1 MKTFAVIVPIFNGE
15 KFLDE
20 CILSILSQSRI
31 PNEIIII
38 DDGSTDDTSN
48 LIKKWI
54 EKKRNITTVS
64 TSNRGVSAARNLGA
78 SLATSDY
85 IFFLDVDDRWLPE
98 KVSHHEAHI
107 MTHPECEFS
116 FSLSEIFDYDRNKVL
131 SVDSPQNKEPDL
143 FNVLTHE
150 FQILG
155 SSSSVCLKR
164 ELFALSG
171 GFNTEISRGEDWE
184 LWVRCSEIWNPCQIE
199 RVLVS
204 ICLRK
209 NSVEQSRLKGMNNF
223 YSTLVHLKVW
233 NKYISYLE
241 KDDFP
246 KLAIRILFADLW
258 KNRLNLIKNRKQ
270 YNRFISKEVQLVQ
283 PLLRLKWSKISMFR
297 IILTYLENRLR
308 ND

>member
-15 KFLDE
+15 EFLDD

-31 PNEIIII
+31 PDEIIIVN
-38 DDGSTDDTSN
+38 DGSTDNTSN

-54 EKKRNITTVS
+54 EKNRNIRTVS

-85 IFFLDVDDRWLPE
+85 IFLLDVDDQWLPE
-98 KVSHHEAHI
+98 KVSDHEAHI
-107 MTHPECEFS
+107 MNHPECAFS
-116 FSLSEIFDYDRNKVL
+116 FSLSKIFDYDRKKVL
-131 SVDSPQNKEPDL
+131 SVDLTQTKEPNL
-143 FNVLTHE
+143 FNILTHE

-164 ELFALSG
+164 ELFTLSG

-184 LWVRCSEIWNPCQIE
+184 LWVRCSEISRPCQIE

-241 KDDFP
+241 KDDFS

-258 KNRLNLIKNRKQ
+258 KNRFNLLKNRHQ
-270 YNRFISKEVQLVQ
+270 YNKFISKEIQLVQ
-283 PLLRLKWSKISMFR
+283 PQLRLRWNKISMFR